1 MAGLGLLGQDPSAK
15 ILAIAQDAVPGVPI
29 GFDMPAGNRKLFL
42 TLSAGAPVTPV
53 SQRWTLTISAYSST
67 AGILDHADADGMWR
81 ALVRALLARR
91 HEAPLV
97 DADLQAGPMTTH
109 DTRSD
114 VDYVY
119 GAVMLTVAMK

>member
-1 MAGLGLLGQDPSAK
+1 MAGIGLLGQDPSAK
-15 ILAIAQDAVPGVPI
+15 IIAIAQDAVPGVPV
-29 GFDMPAGNRKLFL
+29 GYDMPTGSRKLFL

-53 SQRWTLTISAYSST
+53 AQRWTLTISAYSST
-67 AGILDHADADGMWR
+67 AGILDHADADSMWR

-91 HEAPLV
+91 HEWPLI

-109 DTRSD
+109 DTQSD

-119 GAVMLTVAMK
+119 GAVMLTVAMT